1 MHPFFIFW
9 NKKEKCENII
19 MKQLLDNRSGKLSV
33 PTTNVSYKIKDNFFV
48 CSFEAYESS
57 LNSFSN
63 KNNDE
68 IYNGDVV
75 EVFLDLGDD
84 FYYEF
89 EVAPNGAT
97 FIAKILNGNIIF
109 VENTF
114 FESNVRIEGNN
125 YFVKMKID
133 LSKLGESKN
142 IKFNA
147 FRIETKGIKPNYILQ
162 ALCPTLSNSFHVR
175 DKFVKI

>member
-1 MHPFFIFW
+1 MEYRLF
-9 NKKEKCENII
+9 N
-19 MKQLLDNRSGKLSV
+19 NRTGKLEE
-33 PTTNVSYKIKDNFFV
+33 PITNI
-48 CSFEAYESS
+48 SFEMLGNFLVFNFEAFNSS

-89 EVAPNGAT
+89 EVAPNGTT
-97 FIAKILNGNIIF
+97 FIAKIINKLPVF

-114 FESNVRIEGNN
+114 FESNVKVIDNN
-125 YFVKMKID
+125 YFVEMRID
-133 LSKLGESKN
+133 LSKLSQYKE

-162 ALCPTLSNSFHVR
+162 ALCPTLTDTFHVR
-175 DKFVKI
+175 EKFIKI

>member
-1 MHPFFIFW
+1 M
-9 NKKEKCENII
+9 KKR
-19 MKQLLDNRSGKLSV
+19 LFDTRTGKLGE
-33 PTTNVSYKIKDNFFV
+33 PLTNISYEKTGDILTFT
-48 CSFEAYESS
+48 FEAFDSS
-57 LNSFSN
+57 LNSFSS
-63 KNNDE
+63 KNNDA

-75 EVFLDLGDD
+75 EVFLDFGDD

-89 EVAPNGAT
+89 EIAPNGAT

-175 DKFVKI
+175 DKFTKI

>member
-1 MHPFFIFW
+1 
-9 NKKEKCENII
+9 
-19 MKQLLDNRSGKLSV
+19 MKRLLDNCSGNFID
-33 PTTNVSYKIKDNFFV
+33 PITNVSYEINGNILEFNFQAFD
-48 CSFEAYESS
+48 SA

-63 KNNDE
+63 KDNDA

-75 EVFLDLGDD
+75 EVFLDLGDE

-89 EVAPNGAT
+89 EVAPNGTT

-175 DKFVKI
+175 NKFIKI